1 VPTLRKGVGLD
12 TTGRLA
18 GRAALAVSMCAVGAG
33 MLAAAASSAPGVRG
47 NLLFRHVAARSRVAA
62 CDGKPVFCSTVN
74 VPLDRTGVVPGMIPI
89 HVEMI
94 PAPGTPRGVVFLV
107 AGGPGQGSAH
117 TFDLSDPDEATYFQF
132 LFPGYTL
139 VAYDDRGTGASN
151 VLDCAALD
159 GPVLAGDE
167 AQVAAEC
174 ASQLGPGTSFYSTA
188 DHAADLEAVRQAL
201 GFPKIAVMG
210 VSYGTRLALAYAAAY
225 PQHVD
230 RLVLDSIVPPN
241 KDSAFE
247 SDTLRA
253 MPGTLGQY
261 CAGSLCAGATKDF
274 AGDVVA
280 VVNKLGGGLSG
291 GLGAR
296 ILGTVVDADLNPGL
310 AAELPAAFHAA
321 RAGELMPLFHVMT
334 LDVGEL
340 GSSPADFS
348 DALYVAT
355 VCDDGPFP
363 WSPTTA
369 PSDRAAAIKS
379 ALAAL
384 PPGSF
389 GPFGMWAA
397 SLGNAGTCAG
407 WPTPT
412 SDISSPAGPLPDV
425 PVLGFSGGLDLRT
438 PTVGATA
445 VMAQF
450 PQGHLVV
457 VPGVGH
463 SVLTAD
469 PSLCAQKDLRSWI
482 LTGAPPE
489 SCARAKA
496 YLPPLGAFP
505 TRLAKHLNPA
515 QTLAVAAKIV
525 REAEAVWLATGAMSD
540 SPSTVLGISGGKAV
554 ATATG
559 ITLTNY
565 AIAAGVTLSG
575 KLTMRDFG
583 PPVSFTGSVKVAGSA
598 AAHGTLTLA
607 HDSLR
612 GRLGNRKVG
621 G

>member
-1 VPTLRKGVGLD
+1 MRRR
-12 TTGRLA
+12 GRPA
-18 GRAALAVSMCAVGAG
+18 ARAALVALLCAIGAG
-33 MLAAAASSAPGVRG
+33 TLAAAASSAPGIRG
-47 NLLFRHVAARSRVAA
+47 NLLFRHAAARSRTAA
-62 CDGKPVFCSTVN
+62 CDGKPVVCSTVN
-74 VPLDRTGVVPGMIPI
+74 VPLDRTGVVPGTVPL
-89 HVEMI
+89 HVETI

-117 TFDLSDPDEATYFQF
+117 TFDLSDPYEAAYFQF

-159 GPVLAGDE
+159 GADF
-167 AQVAAEC
+167 AADDATVAAKC
-174 ASQLGPGTSFYSTA
+174 ATQLGPGTSFYSTA

-201 GFPKIAVMG
+201 GFQQITVMG

-225 PQHVD
+225 PQHVA
-230 RLVLDSIVPPN
+230 RLVLDSIVPPD

-253 MPGTLGQY
+253 MPATLGQY
-261 CAGSLCAGATKDF
+261 CAASLCAGATKDF

-280 VVNKLGGGLSG
+280 VVNKLGGGLGGG
-291 GLGAR
+291 GLGTR
-296 ILGTVVDADLNPGL
+296 ILGLVVDADLSPGL

-321 RAGELMPLFHVMT
+321 RGGDMLPLLHVML
-334 LDVGEL
+334 LDSGEL
-340 GSSPADFS
+340 GTGPADFS
-348 DALYVAT
+348 EALYVAT

-369 PSDRAAAIKS
+369 PADRGAAIKA

-389 GPFGMWAA
+389 GPFGLWAA
-397 SLGNAGTCAG
+397 SLGNAETCAG

-412 SDISSPAGPLPDV
+412 SDLSAPAGPLPNV

-438 PTVGATA
+438 PTAGAVE
-445 VMAQF
+445 VMSQF

-469 PSLCAQKDLRSWI
+469 PSLCAQTDLRDWI
-482 LTGAPPE
+482 LNDATPSE
-489 SCARAKA
+489 TCARAKA

-505 TRLAKHLNPA
+505 TKLAKHLSPA
-515 QTLAVAAKIV
+515 QTLAVATKTV
-525 REAEAVWLATGAMSD
+525 LEAEAAWLATGAMSE
-540 SPSTVLGISGGKAV
+540 SSTEVIGVSGGKAV
-554 ATATG
+554 ATENG
-559 ITLTNY
+559 ITLKNY
-565 AIAAGVTLSG
+565 ALASGVTVSG
-575 KLTMRDFG
+575 KLTMHDFG
-583 PPVSFTGSVKVAGSA
+583 PPVSFTGSVKIAGSA
-598 AAHGTLTLA
+598 ASHGTLTLA
-607 HDSLR
+607 HGSLR

>member
-1 VPTLRKGVGLD
+1 MRR
-12 TTGRLA
+12 TGRLA
-18 GRAALAVSMCAVGAG
+18 GRAALVVSVCAVCAG
-33 MLAAAASSAPGVRG
+33 TLAAAASSAPGFRG
-47 NLLFRHVAARSRVAA
+47 NLLFRDVAARSRAAA

-74 VPLDRTGVVPGMIPI
+74 VPLDRTGVVPGTIPL
-89 HVEMI
+89 HVELI

-159 GPVLAGDE
+159 GPSFADDD
-167 AQVAAEC
+167 AQAAAEC

-201 GFPKIAVMG
+201 GFPRIAIMG

-225 PQHVD
+225 PQHVE
-230 RLVLDSIVPPN
+230 RLVLDSIVPPD

-261 CAGSLCAGATKDF
+261 CAGSLCAGTTKNF
-274 AGDVVA
+274 AADVVA
-280 VVNKLGGGLSG
+280 VVNKLGN

-310 AAELPAAFHAA
+310 AAELPAAFHSA
-321 RAGELMPLFHVMT
+321 RSGDMLPLLHAML
-334 LDVGEL
+334 LDTGEL
-340 GSSPADFS
+340 GTSPADFS
-348 DALYVAT
+348 EALYVAT

-369 PSDRAAAIKS
+369 LSDRSAAIKS

-384 PPGSF
+384 PAGSL
-389 GPFGMWAA
+389 GPFGAWAA
-397 SLGNAGTCAG
+397 SLGNAETCAG

-412 SDISSPAGPLPDV
+412 TDISAPTGSLPDV

-438 PTVGATA
+438 PTAGAVT

-469 PSLCAQKDLRSWI
+469 PSLCAQTDLRNWI
-482 LTGAPPE
+482 LTGATP
-489 SCARAKA
+489 SANCARAKPF
-496 YLPPLGAFP
+496 LPPLGAFP
-505 TRLAKHLNPA
+505 TKLAKHLSPA
-515 QTLAVAAKIV
+515 QTLVVATKTV
-525 REAEAVWLATGAMSD
+525 REAEAAWLATGAMSD
-540 SPSTVLGISGGKAV
+540 TPMTVIGIEGGKAV
-554 ATATG
+554 TTSIG
-559 ITLTNY
+559 LKLTNY
-565 AIAAGVTLSG
+565 TLAAGVTVSG
-575 KLTMRDFG
+575 RLTMRTFG
-583 PPVSFTGSVKVAGSA
+583 PPVSFTGSVKIAGSA

-607 HDSLR
+607 HGSLR
-612 GRLGNRKVG
+612 GRLGSRKIG

>member
-1 VPTLRKGVGLD
+1 V
-12 TTGRLA
+12 
-18 GRAALAVSMCAVGAG
+18 AAICAVGAG
-33 MLAAAASSAPGVRG
+33 TLAGGAAAGAHGLRG
-47 NLLFRHVAARSRVAA
+47 NLLFRHAAARTRAAA

-74 VPLDRTGVVPGMIPI
+74 VPLDRSGIVPGTIPL

-94 PAPGTPRGVVFLV
+94 PASGTPRGVVFLV

-117 TFDLSDPDEATYFQF
+117 TFDLSDPDEAAYFQF

-139 VAYDDRGTGASN
+139 VAYDDRGTGSSN

-167 AQVAAEC
+167 AEVAAEC
-174 ASQLGPGTSFYSTA
+174 AAQLGPGTSFYSTA

-201 GFPKIAVMG
+201 GFPRIAVMG

-225 PQHVD
+225 PQHVE
-230 RLVLDSIVPPN
+230 RLVLDSIVPPD

-261 CAGSLCAGATKDF
+261 CAGRLCAGATKDF

-280 VVNKLGGGLSG
+280 VVNKLGSGL
-291 GLGAR
+291 ATR
-296 ILGTVVDADLNPGL
+296 ILGVVVDADLNPGL

-321 RAGELMPLFHVMT
+321 RGGDLLPLLHAML
-334 LDVGEL
+334 LDTGEL
-340 GSSPADFS
+340 GTGPADFS
-348 DALYVAT
+348 EALYVAT

-363 WSPTTA
+363 WTA
-369 PSDRAAAIKS
+369 ATPQSDRPAAVKAAI
-379 ALAAL
+379 AAL
-384 PPGSF
+384 PPGSL
-389 GPFGMWAA
+389 GPFGAWAA
-397 SLGNAGTCAG
+397 ALGNAETCAG

-412 SDISSPAGPLPDV
+412 SDISTPPGPLPNV
-425 PVLGFSGGLDLRT
+425 PVLGFSGNLDLRT
-438 PTVGATA
+438 PTAGATA
-445 VMAQF
+445 LMAQF

-469 PSLCAQKDLRSWI
+469 PSLCAQTDLRNWI
-482 LTGAPPE
+482 LNGTTPGNCE
-489 SCARAKA
+489 RAKA
-496 YLPPLGAFP
+496 YLPPLAAFP
-505 TRLAKHLNPA
+505 TKLAKHLSPA
-515 QTLAVAAKIV
+515 QTFAVATKTV
-525 REAEAVWLATGAMSD
+525 HEAEAAWLATGAMAD
-540 SPSTVLGISGGKAV
+540 APTTVTGLYGGKGV
-554 ATATG
+554 TTSHG
-559 ITLTNY
+559 VTLTNY
-565 AIAAGVTLSG
+565 AVGAGVTVSG
-575 KLTMRDFG
+575 KLTMHDFG
-583 PPVSFTGSVKVAGSA
+583 PPVTFTGSVTIAGKA

-607 HDSLR
+607 HGRLR

>member
-1 VPTLRKGVGLD
+1 LSR
-12 TTGRLA
+12 TGRLA
-18 GRAALAVSMCAVGAG
+18 GRAALVVSVCAVCAGA
-33 MLAAAASSAPGVRG
+33 LAAAASAGPGSRS
-47 NLLFRHVAARSRVAA
+47 NQLFRHVSARSRAAA

-74 VPLDRTGVVPGMIPI
+74 VPLDRTGVVPGTIPL
-89 HVEMI
+89 HVERV
-94 PAPGTPRGVVFLV
+94 PASGTPRGVVFLV

-117 TFDLSDPDEATYFQF
+117 TFDLSDPEEASYFKF

-159 GPVLAGDE
+159 GPTPPGDDAE
-167 AQVAAEC
+167 QAAQC
-174 ASQLGPGTSFYSTA
+174 AVQLGPGTSFYSTG

-201 GFPKIAVMG
+201 GFPRIAVMG

-225 PQHVD
+225 PQHVE
-230 RLVLDSIVPPN
+230 RLVLDSIVPPD

-247 SDTLRA
+247 SDTLKA

-280 VVNKLGGGLSG
+280 VVNKLGSV
-291 GLGAR
+291 LGTK
-296 ILGTVVDADLNPGL
+296 ILGVVVDADLNPGL

-321 RAGELMPLFHVMT
+321 RSGDMLPLLHALR
-334 LDVGEL
+334 LDTGEL
-340 GSSPADFS
+340 GMGPADFS
-348 DALYVAT
+348 EALYVAT

-363 WSPTTA
+363 WSSATA
-369 PSDRAAAIKS
+369 PSDRPAAIKA

-384 PPGSF
+384 PPGSL

-397 SLGNAGTCAG
+397 SLGNAETCAG
-407 WPTPT
+407 WPTPM
-412 SDISSPAGPLPDV
+412 SDVSAPTGPLPNV
-425 PVLGFSGGLDLRT
+425 PALGFSGGLDLRT
-438 PTVGATA
+438 PTAGATE

-469 PSLCAQKDLRSWI
+469 PSLCAQTALRNWI
-482 LTGAPPE
+482 LTGATPG
-489 SCARAKA
+489 SCQRAKA
-496 YLPPLGAFP
+496 YLPALAAFP
-505 TRLAKHLNPA
+505 TKLAKHLSPA
-515 QTLAVAAKIV
+515 QTLIVATKTV
-525 REAEAVWLATGAMSD
+525 REAEAAWFAAGAMSD
-540 SPSTVLGISGGKAV
+540 SSNTVTGIYGGKAV
-554 ATATG
+554 TTAQAV
-559 ITLTNY
+559 TLTNY
-565 AIAAGVTLSG
+565 AIAAGVTVSG
-575 KLTMRDFG
+575 KLTLGGFG
-583 PPVSFTGSVKVAGSA
+583 PPVSFAGSVKVKGSA
-598 AAHGTLTLA
+598 AAHGTLALA
-607 HDSLR
+607 HGSLR

>member
-1 VPTLRKGVGLD
+1 LL
-12 TTGRLA
+12 
-18 GRAALAVSMCAVGAG
+18 CAVGAG
-33 MLAAAASSAPGVRG
+33 TLAAAAASAPGIRG
-47 NLLFRHVAARSRVAA
+47 NLLFRHVAVRSRAAA

-74 VPLDRTGVVPGMIPI
+74 VPLDRTGVVPGTIPL

-94 PAPGTPRGVVFLV
+94 PAAGTPRGVVFLI

-117 TFDLSDPDEATYFQF
+117 TFDLGDPDEAAYFHF

-159 GPVLAGDE
+159 GPTLVGDE
-167 AQVAAEC
+167 AEVAAEC

-201 GFPKIAVMG
+201 GFPRIAILG

-225 PQHVD
+225 PQHVE
-230 RLVLDSIVPPN
+230 RLVLDSIVPPD

-247 SDTLRA
+247 SDTLKA

-280 VVNKLGGGLSG
+280 VVNKLGS

-296 ILGTVVDADLNPGL
+296 ILGVVVDADLNPGL

-321 RAGELMPLFHVMT
+321 RGGDLLPLLHAML
-334 LDVGEL
+334 LDTGEL
-340 GSSPADFS
+340 GTGPADFS
-348 DALYVAT
+348 EALYVAT

-363 WSPTTA
+363 WSLTTA
-369 PSDRAAAIKS
+369 PSDRPAAIKA

-384 PPGSF
+384 PPGSL

-412 SDISSPAGPLPDV
+412 TDISTPAGPLPNV

-438 PTVGATA
+438 PTAGATEL
-445 VMAQF
+445 MAQF

-469 PSLCAQKDLRSWI
+469 PSLCAQTDLRNWI
-482 LTGAPPE
+482 LTGATPGNCE
-489 SCARAKA
+489 RAKA
-496 YLPPLGAFP
+496 YLPALTAFP
-505 TRLAKHLNPA
+505 TKLAKHLSPT
-515 QTLAVAAKIV
+515 QTLAVATKTV
-525 REAEAVWLATGAMSD
+525 QEAEAAWLATGATAD
-540 SPSTVLGISGGKAV
+540 SPNTVTGLYGGKAV
-554 ATATG
+554 TTARG
-559 ITLTNY
+559 VTLTNY
-565 AIAAGVTLSG
+565 TVAVGVTVSG
-575 KLTMRDFG
+575 KLSMRDFG
-583 PPVSFTGSVKVAGSA
+583 PPVSFTGSVKIAGSA
-598 AAHGTLTLA
+598 AARGTLTLA
-607 HDSLR
+607 HGFLR